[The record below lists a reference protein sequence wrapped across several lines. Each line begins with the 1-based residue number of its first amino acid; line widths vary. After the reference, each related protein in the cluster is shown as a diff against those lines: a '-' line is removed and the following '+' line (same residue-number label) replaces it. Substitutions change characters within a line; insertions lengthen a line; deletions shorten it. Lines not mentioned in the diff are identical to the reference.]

1 MKVNN
6 VLFIVLLSF
15 IINIKPMDVEGIESS
30 LQSYDQDYKFFVE
43 NFNYQN
49 YKSSNS
55 LEDLLEEIIKIKS
68 SKERNVF
75 IQRELG
81 VIDYPESLYNKL
93 LSFIWYKEFGITS
106 NSWEDRPDLEDTVK
120 LVMLHRKMRTTTN

>member
-30 LQSYDQDYKFFVE
+30 LQSYDQDYKFFVVY
-43 NFNYQN
+43 FNYQN

-120 LVMLHRKMRTTTN
+120 LVMLHRKMRTNS

>member
-120 LVMLHRKMRTTTN
+120 LVMLHRKMRTNS

>member
-81 VIDYPESLYNKL
+81 
-93 LSFIWYKEFGITS
+93 
-106 NSWEDRPDLEDTVK
+106 EDRPDLEDTVK

>member
-68 SKERNVF
+68 SNV
-75 IQRELG
+75 
-81 VIDYPESLYNKL
+81 
-93 LSFIWYKEFGITS
+93 
-106 NSWEDRPDLEDTVK
+106 
-120 LVMLHRKMRTTTN
+120 TN

>member
-1 MKVNN
+1 
-6 VLFIVLLSF
+6 
-15 IINIKPMDVEGIESS
+15 MDVEGIESS

-120 LVMLHRKMRTTTN
+120 LVMLHRKMRTNS

>member
-120 LVMLHRKMRTTTN
+120 LVMLNRKMRTNS

>member
-30 LQSYDQDYKFFVE
+30 LQSYDQDYKFFVD

-120 LVMLHRKMRTTTN
+120 LVMLHRKMRTNS